1 MGRHM
6 DDYGP
11 EDMALPEVKLVQN
24 VGGEQAKQCKA
35 KPGDFFLSLNDE
47 VIPGQEGLDIV
58 VVDIVKTRT
67 YWGRTE
73 IEDEPPE
80 CTSRDAHSGFSDDGK
95 RCSECE
101 FCNDAPWLIN
111 ADERKKVCTVDYN
124 VMGIRLSD
132 HMPMIIRAGGI
143 SALGAKELITQLKL
157 NREIKGAYHR
167 AKIHISSLPKKT
179 AAGDAFAIRFKLAE
193 LIPDEE
199 AKELETQS
207 NRLLGEPEPVA
218 ELTEPKPPMIWTKD
232 ASIIGFMPD
241 GKTPFRSEE
250 ERQKLVAA
258 EQEAKLT
265 EPVADIPEPIGFMPD
280 GTAFYSEEEKQR
292 IIAAEEMEEAKA
304 AKTTPIIQQEIA
316 AEKKLAEE
324 AAKTLAT
331 KVAEPEP
338 EPKKEPEP
346 EKPIDYDF

>member
-80 CTSRDAHSGFSDDGK
+80 CTSHDAHSGFSDDGK
-95 RCSECE
+95 NCSECE
-101 FCNDAPWLIN
+101 FRNDAPWLIN

-143 SALGAKELITQLKL
+143 SALAAKELITQLKL

-179 AAGDAFAIRFKLAE
+179 AAGDAFAIRFKLAD

-207 NRLLGEPEPVA
+207 NRLLGEAEPVA
-218 ELTEPKPPMIWTKD
+218 ELT
-232 ASIIGFMPD
+232 G
-241 GKTPFRSEE
+241 
-250 ERQKLVAA
+250 
-258 EQEAKLT
+258 
-265 EPVADIPEPIGFMPD
+265 PEPIGFMPD

-292 IIAAEEMEEAKA
+292 LVAAEQKLIATEEAK
-304 AKTTPIIQQEIA
+304 
-316 AEKKLAEE
+316 

-331 KVAEPEP
+331 KVEEAKET
-338 EPKKEPEP
+338 KKPAEP